1 MSSVN
6 YSHTA
11 LFVIPCYIY
20 LYLSWGFE
28 LPAIKVQFKLAIS
41 PRLLQ
46 HSTCQDTR
54 RLLVA
59 QGNIK
64 AIYCLCLLYK
74 RSWAIIALKNIHF
87 HIPVPNR
94 YMLYVCTSLTMEKGR
109 VCCFKRSRIQRTQKR
124 LILRDWNLCN
134 QAPLH
139 TPSAG

>member
-87 HIPVPNR
+87 HIPAPNR
-94 YMLYVCTSLTMEKGR
+94 YA
-109 VCCFKRSRIQRTQKR
+109 
-124 LILRDWNLCN
+124 LCVYFSYHGEGEG
-134 QAPLH
+134 LLF
-139 TPSAG
+139 